1 MAKIP
6 DKIKDAFVV
15 KSLKNNLASQ
25 GKVTD
30 VYAINEVLNSAR
42 KHSLL
47 QVRTDR
53 VSIFDFVLPALV
65 PHKGEVLTALTHFW
79 LTQVLKG
86 IPNHLIGRAV
96 NENRNYAEMLLDK
109 YPGIDLKRSLL
120 VENLNIDPCEKIFR
134 AHIGGSIY
142 PGYLKT
148 GMVAGQKITPN
159 LPKWSKL
166 GEPAFTPSTKEEN
179 GHDVNITVQE
189 YFEQNPSGHGSID
202 TLRQAYKKAYAY
214 ARGKGILIL
223 DTKFESSG
231 YILADEVLTP
241 DSSRFT
247 SEEDWLEAMAEKR
260 DPIFLDKEPVRIW
273 GKMISTPFLYE
284 GTNRPITGI
293 NNLDP
298 KNPEH
303 VAFVHSLKV
312 PDDVIMD
319 TADRYLHIFHLL
331 TAMSLGEYQY
341 KHLL

>member
-6 DKIKDAFVV
+6 ESIKDVFIV
-15 KSLKNNLASQ
+15 KSLKDNLVGQ

-30 VYAINEVLNSAR
+30 IYTINEVCN
-42 KHSLL
+42 KDGKPSLL
-47 QVRTDR
+47 QVRTNR
-53 VSIFDFVLPALV
+53 ISIFDFVLSALI

-79 LTQVLKG
+79 LTHILTD

-109 YPGIDLKRSLL
+109 YPDIDLKRSLL
-120 VENLNIDPCEKIFR
+120 VENLDIAPYEMIFR
-134 AHIGGSIY
+134 GHLGGSIY
-142 PGYLKT
+142 PKYLKT
-148 GMVAGQKITPN
+148 GLVAGQKLPPN
-159 LPKWSKL
+159 IPKWTKMD
-166 GEPAFTPSTKEEN
+166 EPLFTPSTKEAD
-179 GHDVNITVQE
+179 GHDVNITAQE
-189 YFEQNPSGHGSID
+189 YIGNSFRSLIVNK
-202 TLRQAYKKAYAY
+202 LRKVYQKAYEY
-214 ARGKGILIL
+214 ARSKGIIIL
-223 DTKFESSG
+223 DTKFEYGESK
-231 YILADEVLTP
+231 LADEVLTP

-247 SEEDWLEAMAEKR
+247 SEADWLEAMAEKR

-273 GKMISTPFLYE
+273 GGTISTPFLYE
-284 GTNRPITGI
+284 GTNRLITGI

-319 TADRYLHIFHLL
+319 TTERYLRIFHLL
-331 TAMSLGEYQY
+331 TGMSLNEYQL